1 MMETSKRAEAGV
13 EFKRKNNCAQA
24 VLLAFQPETGLEE
37 TVLKAMGSGFGSGM
51 GGMEATC
58 GAMCGAAMAA
68 GLINKSNTPTKMVCK
83 EMLHDF
89 KAAAGATIC
98 GELKGIKTGKML
110 FSCDDCVR
118 QAVLGLEKHL
128 DKLAEN

>member
-1 MMETSKRAEAGV
+1 METSKRAEAGV

-24 VLLAFQPETGLEE
+24 VMLAFQPELGLDEE
-37 TVLKAMGSGFGSGM
+37 TIKALGSGFGSGM

-68 GLINKSNTPTKMVCK
+68 GLINKSNTPTKMLCK
-83 EMLHDF
+83 EMLQEF
-89 KAAAGATIC
+89 KTAAGATIC
-98 GELKGIKTGKML
+98 GDLKGIKTGKML

-118 QAVLGLEKHL
+118 QAVLVLEKR
-128 DKLAEN
+128 LASMSEN